1 MSAKEEKQEETQET
15 QEETQVE
22 KEGEETEGNNSEEL
36 KKINETVT
44 FINNLVYA
52 ICPYLILRNFFRLV
66 AHVLGDSE
74 YANIIKSIL
83 DLEESVRDEFDKFL
97 KTHKSTYEFSETE
110 NTIAFSEKKSLMMSA
125 GKRRRNRKKA
135 GGETDEEKRLRE
147 LTESVNKGDTINPIE
162 DTTYKEVVN
171 PLTNPLTNPN
181 LNLNKMIELLNVT
194 FENKPCEDKLL
205 EDVIKILYDIVNKI
219 PLDVDVIKSI
229 SIRSEVYAFLDNLL
243 ELNNGPWKLRK
254 MTLDDGTYYTS
265 ADLYIPLMPKNAP
278 DTEST
283 IKIMSDEVKKTIEQV
298 QKLNTAENIFTMNRP
313 MEDEKKTSGGKKKL
327 KKPKTSKTKRGG
339 MSELNPS
346 SNPITQSDL
355 AHGYSTLNGGA
366 KKSASKTKR
375 GGMSELNP
383 SLNPILNSDLAHGY
397 STLNGGA
404 KKSASKTKRGGTCQ
418 VNLAASPM
426 TQFDLAHGYSTLK
439 NGGAKKSVKKGG
451 ADPFL
456 GSGGLNNILNMSDIE
471 VTSTPYTLATEHV
484 DASNAPHPFSAGNP
498 NYASAEYGLPV
509 AMTSTLSGGLDQRG
523 GKRTSRKKKES
534 TNGGTIMDGINT
546 IVSRLNK
553 ASEDKENKGGKS
565 KGGNSLFKN
574 ISSTVKSQF
583 GGLNEPGSYD
593 WKKQIGLDA
602 ESNMAG
608 GKKSK
613 IVLKKKVTK
622 TKVKKA
628 QK

>member
-375 GGMSELNP
+375 GG
-383 SLNPILNSDLAHGY
+383 
-397 STLNGGA
+397 
-404 KKSASKTKRGGTCQ
+404 TCQ

-546 IVSRLNK
+546 IMSRLNK